1 MEDGRQLKVLELV
14 HRVVWGP
21 WLLGFFLAAGL
32 WYTLRSGGFQLW
44 GVGIWWKATV
54 GSFFGEKE
62 RTVSGPV
69 PAGPEETLHFICP
82 HFSG

>member
-32 WYTLRSGGFQLW
+32 WYTLRSGGFQFW

-54 GSFFGEKE
+54 GSFFGEK
-62 RTVSGPV
+62 RKGKGKKKRVK
-69 PAGPEETLHFICP
+69 EEVIRKGEML
-82 HFSG
+82 S